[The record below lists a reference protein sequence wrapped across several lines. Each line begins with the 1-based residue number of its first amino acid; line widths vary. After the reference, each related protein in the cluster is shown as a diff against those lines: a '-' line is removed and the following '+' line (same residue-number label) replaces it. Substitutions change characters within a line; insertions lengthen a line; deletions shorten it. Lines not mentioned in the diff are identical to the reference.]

1 MLARIWHQ
9 ICKKKKKKKKK
20 NVHKLAKL
28 YIFEWLKV
36 TLQKL
41 NFTKI
46 CYMESM
52 KFKQMSQG

>member
-9 ICKKKKKKKKK
+9 ICNKK

-46 CYMESM
+46 CYMERV